1 MSMVKFQK
9 ADIVRRAVILFYFFS
24 EGGLKFKGLK
34 EIVTSGPVDQK
45 SLFCYMRSL
54 YL

>member
-1 MSMVKFQK
+1 MVKFQK

-34 EIVTSGPVDQK
+34 EIVTSGPVDCELPGK
-45 SLFCYMRSL
+45 STLKSF
-54 YL
+54 